1 MFLFLRLL
9 KKDFYLIGRSLGG
22 IVSLFTLSVSVVFIF
37 YTSIEVNEMLSARS
51 IRGLKWAIIFILN
64 FVIIS
69 QSLWEERESMGWEAS
84 LSYVSP
90 TSLYLSKSLTIWFCT
105 ILVNALLVLVL
116 SVFFQN
122 MSLDR
127 YFGEWLFANLGS
139 GCLVFLGV
147 SLGVIAFESRLK
159 EIIIPLL
166 QLPFSIPLFLFG
178 LEAENRYWS
187 EVGFY
192 LPSVGLLLFFLLFYG
207 TLGSV
212 MVETLKNE

>member
-1 MFLFLRLL
+1 MSLFLNLL

-22 IVSLFTLSVSVVFIF
+22 VVSLFTLSVSVVFIF

-64 FVIIS
+64 FVIVS

-84 LSYVSP
+84 SSYVSP
-90 TSLYLSKSLTIWFCT
+90 TYLYLSKSITIWFCT
-105 ILVNALLVLVL
+105 ILVNALLILVL
-116 SVFFQN
+116 SIFFQN
-122 MSLDR
+122 MVLER
-127 YFGEWLFANLGS
+127 YLGEWLFANLGS

-147 SLGVIAFESRLK
+147 SLGVVAFESRLK

-178 LEAENRYWS
+178 LEAENRYWN
-187 EVGFY
+187 EPGLY
-192 LPSVGLLLFFLLFYG
+192 LPSIGLLLFFLLFYG
-207 TLGSV
+207 TLGSI
-212 MVETLKNE
+212 MVETLQNE

>member
-1 MFLFLRLL
+1 MFLSLL
-9 KKDFYLIGRSLGG
+9 KKDFFLIGRSLGG

-37 YTSIEVNEMLSARS
+37 YTSIEVNEILSARS
-51 IRGLKWAIIFILN
+51 IRGLKWAIIFLLN
-64 FVIIS
+64 FVIVS

-90 TSLYLSKSLTIWFCT
+90 TALYTSKCLAIWFCT
-105 ILVNALLVLVL
+105 ILVNAFLVLVL

-127 YFGEWLFANLGS
+127 GLGEWLFASLGS
-139 GCLVFLGV
+139 GSLVFLGV
-147 SLGVIAFESRLK
+147 SLGIIAFESRLK

-178 LEAENRYWS
+178 LEAENRYWM
-187 EVGFY
+187 EAGFY
-192 LPSVGLLLFFLLFYG
+192 LPSVGLLLFFLLFYA

>member
-1 MFLFLRLL
+1 MFLRLL

-90 TSLYLSKSLTIWFCT
+90 TLLYLSKSLTIWFCT

>member
-1 MFLFLRLL
+1 MFLFLSLL

-37 YTSIEVNEMLSARS
+37 YTSIEVNEILSARS

-90 TSLYLSKSLTIWFCT
+90 TYLYISKSLTIWFCT
-105 ILVNALLVLVL
+105 IIVNALLVLMFV
-116 SVFFQN
+116 VFFQN
-122 MSLDR
+122 MNLDR
-127 YFGEWLFANLGS
+127 YLGEWFFANLGS

-178 LEAENRYWS
+178 LEAEHRYWL
-187 EVGFY
+187 EPGFY
-192 LPSVGLLLFFLLFYG
+192 LPSVGLLFFFLLFYA

>member
-1 MFLFLRLL
+1 MFLKLL
-9 KKDFYLIGRSLGG
+9 KKDFTLIGRSLGG
-22 IVSLFTLSVSVVFIF
+22 VVSLFTLSVSVVFIF
-37 YTSIEVNEMLSARS
+37 YTSIEVNEMLSMRS
-51 IRGLKWAIIFILN
+51 IRGLKWAIIFLLN
-64 FVIIS
+64 FVIVS

-84 LSYVSP
+84 LGYLSP
-90 TSLYLSKSLTIWFCT
+90 TALYTSKSLAIWFCT

-127 YFGEWLFANLGS
+127 FLGEWLFANLGS

-147 SLGVIAFESRLK
+147 SLGIIAFESRLK

-178 LEAENRYWS
+178 LEAENRYWM
-187 EVGFY
+187 ETGFY

>member
-1 MFLFLRLL
+1 MFLNLL
-9 KKDFYLIGRSLGG
+9 KKDFFLIGRSLGG

-37 YTSIEVNEMLSARS
+37 YTSIEVNEVLSARS
-51 IRGLKWAIIFILN
+51 IRGLKWAIIFLLN
-64 FVIIS
+64 FVIVS

-84 LSYVSP
+84 LAYVSP
-90 TSLYLSKSLTIWFCT
+90 TALYVSKSLTIWFCT
-105 ILVNALLVLVL
+105 ILVNAFLVLIL

-127 YFGEWLFANLGS
+127 GFGEWLFASLGS

-147 SLGVIAFESRLK
+147 SLGIIAFESRLK

-178 LEAENRYWS
+178 LEAENRYWV

-192 LPSVGLLLFFLLFYG
+192 IPSVGLLLFFLLFYA
-207 TLGSV
+207 TLGSI

>member
-1 MFLFLRLL
+1 M
-9 KKDFYLIGRSLGG
+9 GRSLGG

-37 YTSIEVNEMLSARS
+37 YTSIEVNEILSQRS

-90 TSLYLSKSLTIWFCT
+90 TYLYVSKSLTIWFST
-105 ILVNALLVLVL
+105 IIVNALLVLVL
-116 SVFFQN
+116 AVFFQN

-127 YFGEWLFANLGS
+127 YLGEWLFANLGS

-147 SLGVIAFESRLK
+147 SLGVVAFESRLK

-178 LEAENRYWS
+178 LEAENRYWM

-192 LPSVGLLLFFLLFYG
+192 LPSVGLLFFFLLFYG